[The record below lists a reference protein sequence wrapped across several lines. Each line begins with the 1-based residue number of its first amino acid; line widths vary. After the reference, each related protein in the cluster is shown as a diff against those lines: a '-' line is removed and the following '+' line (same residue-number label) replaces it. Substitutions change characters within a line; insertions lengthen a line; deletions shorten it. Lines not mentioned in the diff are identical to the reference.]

1 MREKIKIVDLMKRL
15 ELPNYAQFVGFV
27 VHLPH
32 SDEFLS
38 HYTYNDFGEGFI
50 WSKVPDLAH
59 SFESQ
64 SKAEKFVKSYRKSSV
79 VGLLFDLGDSYS
91 LHLAD

>member
-1 MREKIKIVDLMKRL
+1 MREKIKIADLIKRL
-15 ELPNYAQFVGFV
+15 DLPQGTQFFGFV
-27 VHLPH
+27 VHIPH

-38 HYTYNDFGEGFI
+38 YHSNNDFGEGYI

-59 SFESQ
+59 QFESQ
-64 SKAEKFVKSYRKSSV
+64 NKAEQFVKSYGKGSV